1 MAFFY
6 DMDNPA
12 VREPLEY
19 LEPNVQRHAGVFPK
33 SLCNEFIDLGEQAG
47 FLVQEESIDEP
58 EQNDPTNKIVPAQ
71 TINVYETD
79 NKMKININNEAI
91 WNLLEPWIPTIT
103 QIVKDNRNS
112 EAIGKFYPDEP
123 DREPALD
130 WIFLRKYSPD
140 AERNSLTVHHDTNM
154 NTVNIELSDDYEG
167 GGLFYMKPLA
177 DTGEIQSY
185 YNGYEWTDSVKRENT
200 SDIIFPNLQA
210 GDAVFYNYTVEH
222 AVAPVE
228 SGIRYSMAFFF
239 DMDNPALR
247 DDSGKKSLEV
257 DLQSMIHDVE
267 LEIVLVHDALREK
280 DVSRVLFDKVTPKVI
295 FTYEAYV
302 GDRLRAL
309 VAGTKEVVSEI
320 EIRPYKS
327 FYKIFHEP
335 EDPNKFR
342 VELHNALPDV
352 ELDIVLVYDAAE
364 EKEVW
369 EVLLDDVVFDE
380 TIFYHASTGDV
391 LRALIAGTDTAVSDI
406 EIRRD
411 QSLYAISQMESL
423 GFEL

>member
-1 MAFFY
+1 
-6 DMDNPA
+6 
-12 VREPLEY
+12 
-19 LEPNVQRHAGVFPK
+19 
-33 SLCNEFIDLGEQAG
+33 
-47 FLVQEESIDEP
+47 
-58 EQNDPTNKIVPAQ
+58 
-71 TINVYETD
+71 
-79 NKMKININNEAI
+79 
-91 WNLLEPWIPTIT
+91 
-103 QIVKDNRNS
+103 
-112 EAIGKFYPDEP
+112 
-123 DREPALD
+123 
-130 WIFLRKYSPD
+130 
-140 AERNSLTVHHDTNM
+140 
-154 NTVNIELSDDYEG
+154 
-167 GGLFYMKPLA
+167 
-177 DTGEIQSY
+177 
-185 YNGYEWTDSVKRENT
+185 
-200 SDIIFPNLQA
+200 
-210 GDAVFYNYTVEH
+210 
-222 AVAPVE
+222 
-228 SGIRYSMAFFF
+228 MAFFF